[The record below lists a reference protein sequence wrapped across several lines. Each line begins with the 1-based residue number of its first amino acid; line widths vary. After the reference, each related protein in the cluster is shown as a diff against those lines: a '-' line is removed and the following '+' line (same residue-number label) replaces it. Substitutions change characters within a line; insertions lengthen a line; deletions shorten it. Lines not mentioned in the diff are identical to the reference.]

1 MANKIKKSPL
11 FGNLRSHALNA
22 TRRKQNVNYQKIKL
36 DDGTSIVMSARDIRT
51 LKKLSQVKEN

>member
-22 TRRKQNVNYQKIKL
+22 TKHARKINYQKIKL
-36 DDGTSIVMSARDIRT
+36 DNGESIVMSARDIRT
-51 LKKLSQVKEN
+51 LKKMSQAKEN